1 MSFAV
6 SLGTFTEDF
15 TQCSIVF
22 LMYVFCGFDV
32 SSSPPSLDF
41 IPPAARSGVFVQ
53 G

>member
-1 MSFAV
+1 MSFTV

-15 TQCSIVF
+15 TQYSIVF
-22 LMYVFCGFDV
+22 FMYAFCGFDV

-41 IPPAARSGVFVQ
+41 IAPVTSSGVFVQ